1 MVFVYLCFREA
12 RSSLLGTDASDRI
25 YQGANDVLTTGGLW
39 WEWWTKPI
47 PKQYQ
52 FLPFS
57 CFFKAPQNLGF
68 GDPPFLEPPNSRGIL
83 LGLDG
88 AKRPKPFQ
96 RLWRT
101 HVEIHAPL
109 PDFCGRYRSVLL
121 WESVETLRG
130 LIQIDLSHL
139 ISGIRKPEKVP
150 THPRILHLM
159 SIDLLKCCDV
169 WSIGTSRVGE
179 VQEFAIVSLLVG
191 SSLAQDQV
199 KATPLQLLSQWF
211 DSTIGHSCDQQ
222 LPICT
227 VDSTSWV
234 SIGQSFRQ
242 RFFKRG
248 LALCPAPVSAQNLPS
263 PWADWFHTRG
273 ASFTVR
279 IGPQS
284 HDFRICRGTQEKPG
298 ISLSKCWS
306 QPISPTNQQQL
317 KRTDRRVEPVHVT
330 SSQAPGQTLCN
341 VETAPGGIRG
351 QRCTIHWDKLGML
364 QTGRACPCCS
374 GPKMRFP

>member
-12 RSSLLGTDASDRI
+12 RSSLLGTDASDRSDLSRCQWCLNHWVVI
-25 YQGANDVLTTGGLW
+25 RGVNQSSTNFCLFPIFLRHPKIWVLG
-39 WEWWTKPI
+39 I
-47 PKQYQ
+47 P
-52 FLPFS
+52 
-57 CFFKAPQNLGF
+57 FFWK
-68 GDPPFLEPPNSRGIL
+68 PPNSRGIL

-121 WESVETLRG
+121 WEWVETLRG

-179 VQEFAIVSLLVG
+179 VQEFAIVSLLIG

-211 DSTIGHSCDQQ
+211 DSTIGQSCDQQ

-227 VDSTSWV
+227 VDSVDSTKLGFNWTV
-234 SIGQSFRQ
+234 FQAT
-242 RFFKRG
+242 FFQTG
-248 LALCPAPVSAQNLPS
+248 SGALSSSSLCSEPAISVGWLISLTLCEFQGEDKATEPRLQNLQKDS
-263 PWADWFHTRG
+263 GETWNF
-273 ASFTVR
+273 FV
-279 IGPQS
+279 QM
-284 HDFRICRGTQEKPG
+284 
-298 ISLSKCWS
+298 LV
-306 QPISPTNQQQL
+306 PTNQPYQPATAQAHRS
-317 KRTDRRVEPVHVT
+317 KSWAGACYIK
-330 SSQAPGQTLCN
+330 SSSWPDTLQ
-341 VETAPGGIRG
+341 RG
-351 QRCTIHWDKLGML
+351 NSSCWD
-364 QTGRACPCCS
+364 P
-374 GPKMRFP
+374 